1 MLRMVVSGVLPPE
14 QLTSKRMFDT
24 MDLCVECKACKA
36 ECPSNVDMAKLK
48 TEFLA
53 KYYETHGLPLR
64 AKAFG
69 NIAALSR
76 IGQRLAPVTNLFSRL
91 SLVRAAN
98 QRLLGI
104 ASQRPLPKFAN
115 QRFSAWFRKRKP
127 QTTSRRGRVVYYHD
141 TFTEFMHPEVGKS
154 AVQVLEA
161 LGYEVV
167 LVEQKKCCGRPMI
180 SKGQLSEA
188 KKLAKQNVK
197 ALLEFAQI
205 GIPIVGTEPSCLLTL
220 RDEYPDLLQDEASRE
235 VASQAFMID
244 ELIVKVAED
253 DANALKNVF
262 GQRSLEPLQVHGHCH
277 QKAIIGTGP
286 TMRALELAGFE
297 AELIDSGCCGM
308 AGTFGFE
315 EEHYEIS
322 RAMGNFKLFPA
333 IEADGKRNWGIAVSG
348 ISCRQQID
356 HFTSKRPKHV
366 IEFMAEALL
375 SRPR

>member
-1 MLRMVVSGVLPPE
+1 
-14 QLTSKRMFDT
+14 
-24 MDLCVECKACKA
+24 
-36 ECPSNVDMAKLK
+36 
-48 TEFLA
+48 
-53 KYYETHGLPLR
+53 
-64 AKAFG
+64 
-69 NIAALSR
+69 
-76 IGQRLAPVTNLFSRL
+76 
-91 SLVRAAN
+91 
-98 QRLLGI
+98 
-104 ASQRPLPKFAN
+104 
-115 QRFSAWFRKRKP
+115 
-127 QTTSRRGRVVYYHD
+127 
-141 TFTEFMHPEVGKS
+141 
-154 AVQVLEA
+154 
-161 LGYEVV
+161 
-167 LVEQKKCCGRPMI
+167 MI

-188 KKLAKQNVK
+188 KKLAKQNVE
-197 ALLEFAQI
+197 ALLGFAQI

-253 DANALKNVF
+253 DSNALRNVF